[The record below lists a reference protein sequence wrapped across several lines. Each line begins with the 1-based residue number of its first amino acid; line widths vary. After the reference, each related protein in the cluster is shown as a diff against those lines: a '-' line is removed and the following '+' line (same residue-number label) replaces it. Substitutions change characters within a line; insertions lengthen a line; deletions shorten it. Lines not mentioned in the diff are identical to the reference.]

1 MKRRHFANFD
11 IAGFTYWDGALI
23 FQELSI
29 GTELHLK
36 REDDNKFDPYAVAI
50 YYKEYKLGFIP
61 RGMNK
66 EINKF
71 CEQGY
76 SNIFEVRINRISPE
90 DDPENQVG
98 VIVYLKHASTLAEE
112 IRIVWNSVSEIVYYR
127 Q

>member
-11 IAGFTYWDGALI
+11 IAGFTYWDGTLI

-36 REDDNKFDPYAVAI
+36 REDNNKFDPYAVAI

-61 RGMNK
+61 RSMNK
-66 EINKF
+66 EISKF

-112 IRIVWNSVSEIVYYR
+112 TSSE

>member
-1 MKRRHFANFD
+1 MERRHFTNFD
-11 IAGFTYWDGALI
+11 IAGFTYWDGALV

-36 REDDNKFDPYAVAI
+36 REEDNKFDPYAVAI

-61 RGMNK
+61 RSMNK
-66 EINKF
+66 EISKL

-76 SNIFEVRINRISPE
+76 TDIFEVRINRISPNENME
-90 DDPENQVG
+90 DQIG
-98 VIVYLKHASTLAEE
+98 VIIYLKQA
-112 IRIVWNSVSEIVYYR
+112 VSISN